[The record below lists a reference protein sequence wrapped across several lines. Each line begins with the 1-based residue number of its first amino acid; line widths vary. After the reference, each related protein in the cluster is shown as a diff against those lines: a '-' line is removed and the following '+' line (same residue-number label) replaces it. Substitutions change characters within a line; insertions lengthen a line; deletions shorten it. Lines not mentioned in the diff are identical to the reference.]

1 MINFPRM
8 QMKKLS
14 GLLESSSPS
23 ASSVPS
29 LSSYKKSDSYSS
41 SLSTSSI
48 SSSSTSTST
57 STSSSSKKKKKKK
70 KNRKKDSNNN
80 DNLILRQ
87 QGRSRPHQVHNNMDP
102 IDTTTNTNTTTTT
115 TNTNTTHSNRNDM
128 PITTITR
135 PNTVRFEKTAKVKR
149 VRPLNQYSVEEQEDI
164 WYTESEYTDIKRR
177 VVITVKMMM
186 RNDKKK
192 QQYQQQNG
200 GSIDSSADDSD
211 LESVEND
218 DHTIR
223 GLECRTR
230 KAALQR
236 KGFKMYA
243 RDLVL
248 DEQENQI
255 DSGMRPNMIRKAYL
269 EASIISLKKAQAYG
283 RMDEDT
289 VKNGNNNCLQEIL
302 NTIKLEHNERL

>member
-1 MINFPRM
+1 
-8 QMKKLS
+8 MKKLS

-57 STSSSSKKKKKKK
+57 SSSSKKKKKK

-102 IDTTTNTNTTTTT
+102 IDTTTTTT
-115 TNTNTTHSNRNDM
+115 TNTTHSNRNDM

>member
-14 GLLESSSPS
+14 GLLESTSPS

-29 LSSYKKSDSYSS
+29 ISSYKKSDSYSS
-41 SLSTSSI
+41 SSPTSSI
-48 SSSSTSTST
+48 SSSSSTS
-57 STSSSSKKKKKKK
+57 SSSSSLSSSKKKKK
-70 KNRKKDSNNN
+70 NRKRDSNNN
-80 DNLILRQ
+80 ENSILRQ
-87 QGRSRPHQVHNNMDP
+87 QGLSSSHQVHNNKDP
-102 IDTTTNTNTTTTT
+102 VGTNTNT
-115 TNTNTTHSNRNDM
+115 NTNTHPTHSNRNDTPM
-128 PITTITR
+128 TTITR
-135 PNTVRFEKTAKVKR
+135 PMTVRFEKTAKVKR
-149 VRPLNQYSVEEQEDI
+149 VRPLSQYSVEEREDI
-164 WYTESEYTDIKRR
+164 WYTESEYTYIKRR
-177 VVITVKMMM
+177 VVVTVKMMM

-200 GSIDSSADDSD
+200 GSINSFADDSD
-211 LESVEND
+211 FESVEND

-230 KAALQR
+230 KAAQQR

-255 DSGMRPNMIRKAYL
+255 DSGMSPNMIRKAYL
-269 EASIISLKKAQAYG
+269 EASIVSLRKAQAYG
-283 RMDEDT
+283 RMDEEA
-289 VKNGNNNCLQEIL
+289 VKNNNNNSLQEIL
-302 NTIKLEHNERL
+302 STLKLEQNEQL

>member
-1 MINFPRM
+1 
-8 QMKKLS
+8 
-14 GLLESSSPS
+14 
-23 ASSVPS
+23 
-29 LSSYKKSDSYSS
+29 
-41 SLSTSSI
+41 
-48 SSSSTSTST
+48 
-57 STSSSSKKKKKKK
+57 
-70 KNRKKDSNNN
+70 
-80 DNLILRQ
+80 
-87 QGRSRPHQVHNNMDP
+87 
-102 IDTTTNTNTTTTT
+102 
-115 TNTNTTHSNRNDM
+115 M